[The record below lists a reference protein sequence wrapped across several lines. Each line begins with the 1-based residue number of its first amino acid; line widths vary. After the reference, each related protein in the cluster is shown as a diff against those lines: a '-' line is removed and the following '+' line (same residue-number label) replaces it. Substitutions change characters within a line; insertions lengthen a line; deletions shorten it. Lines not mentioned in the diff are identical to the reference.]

1 MFNTWYGLEI
11 AAGVSDSGR
20 LRRLC
25 IWHKDKETNQDAK
38 FPSLERTLIF
48 ADLALRRVNIVNTF
62 LLVLVRLYLSACVS
76 CEYDAWHRRERLV
89 SEGWKWEDENEA
101 TVACMGQGSC
111 GVVMKLL
118 CCSYRTFLRSQK
130 WIPRQSFRECLCGEV
145 FVHAF
150 IKFLFIF
157 LIHLWAKKQHIKVSQ
172 FEMCPETHL
181 DDGFRGISSPVCRLG
196 LLWVHL
202 R

>member
-1 MFNTWYGLEI
+1 M
-11 AAGVSDSGR
+11 
-20 LRRLC
+20 
-25 IWHKDKETNQDAK
+25 
-38 FPSLERTLIF
+38 
-48 ADLALRRVNIVNTF
+48 
-62 LLVLVRLYLSACVS
+62 
-76 CEYDAWHRRERLV
+76 
-89 SEGWKWEDENEA
+89 
-101 TVACMGQGSC
+101 ACMGQGSC

-181 DDGFRGISSPVCRLG
+181 DDGFRGIDLLISKADHTAHASFLIVGRHFCFSFKRNSDNSFTKSSKYMPV
-196 LLWVHL
+196 
-202 R
+202 